1 MVLNEATSLP
11 HLRSLLCPGLTFDHE
26 TGPWEYLGSCLREAP
41 AGALWRR
48 AVGVPISQAQ
58 LGGPAETF

>member
-1 MVLNEATSLP
+1 MLLSEATSLP
-11 HLRSLLCPGLTFDHE
+11 HLRSPVYPGLTFDHE
-26 TGPWEYLGSCLREAP
+26 TVPWEYLGSCLREAP